1 MEGTKIYCPEGLGMN
16 TSNQPSNDKLFL
28 ASALEATIHIGLV
41 VLLLYWCFKIGQPF
55 IQIIVWGIIIAVAI
69 HPGYNR
75 LKSALGGRGRLAA
88 TLITLFALIV
98 LLVPAYMLSES
109 LINTAQ
115 EYSAQLSAETLI
127 VPPPSESVR
136 SWPVI
141 GEPLYKFW
149 SVASNNLGDALSKI
163 APQLKKFGIPLL
175 SAAAGAGVGILKF
188 VVSIIIAGVLL
199 ANDAGGGQ
207 TALAI
212 ATRLTGERGTMA
224 VELAVATV
232 RSVTLGI
239 LGVALIQSLLASL
252 GFLLVGVPGAGLW
265 TLLVLIFAVVQL
277 PTILVLGPIIVYVFS
292 TSSTAIAVIF
302 TIWSILVGLSD
313 AFLKPLLMG
322 RGVDVPMLVI
332 FIGAIGGFM
341 TSGFIGLFV
350 GAIIFSLGYKLFL
363 LWLNM
368 NIQPEGE
375 PSEPE

>member
-1 MEGTKIYCPEGLGMN
+1 MN
-16 TSNQPSNDKLFL
+16 TSSQPSNDKLFV
-28 ASALEATIHIGLV
+28 ARALEATIHIGLV

-88 TLITLFALIV
+88 ILITLFALIV
-98 LLVPAYMLSES
+98 LLVPAYLFSGS

-115 EYSAQLSAETLI
+115 EYSAQLDAGTLS

-141 GEPLYKFW
+141 GEPFYKFW
-149 SVASNNLGDALSKI
+149 NLASNNLGATLSKI
-163 APQLKKFGIPLL
+163 TPQLKKIGIPLL
-175 SAAAGAGVGILKF
+175 SAAASAGVGVLKF

-199 ANDAGGGQ
+199 SNDAGGGQ
-207 TALAI
+207 AARAI
-212 ATRLTGERGTMA
+212 ATRLAGERGTMT

-239 LGVALIQSLLASL
+239 LGVALIQTLMAGL

-265 TLLVLIFAVVQL
+265 ALLVLIFAVVQL

-292 TSSTAIAVIF
+292 TSSTVIAVVF
-302 TIWSILVGLSD
+302 TIWSILVGISD

-341 TSGFIGLFV
+341 TSGIIGLFV
-350 GAIIFSLGYKLFL
+350 GAIIFSLGYKLFI

-368 NIQPEGE
+368 DIQPEGE
-375 PSEPE
+375 PSEHE